1 MNPNALRLIL
11 MLEAHD
17 ANEPDAA
24 AKIAAMSDAEVLDLY
39 RAEARAESKRRR
51 PETPP
56 LFD

>member
-1 MNPNALRLIL
+1 MNPSALRLML

-17 ANEPDAA
+17 ANEPDSAA
-24 AKIAAMSDAEVLDLY
+24 RIAGMSDAEVLDLY
-39 RAEARAESKRRR
+39 RAEAKEAKRRR